1 MSFIT
6 TAITYYLVYC
16 AVMMALTAA
25 VVTSWCKGYAEGV
38 KNGRV

>member
-1 MSFIT
+1 MIA

-16 AVMMALTAA
+16 AAVMALTAT

-38 KNGRV
+38 KKCKN

>member
-1 MSFIT
+1 MSYIA

-16 AVMMALTAA
+16 AVMGLTAV

-38 KNGRV
+38 KDGRV